1 MEQRVAVDG
10 DVPRRQPLH
19 LYTRPGGEH
28 LGTVAVAGQFGR
40 TRGAAGVEVG
50 GDVFGVEVAA
60 TGEVVARL
68 QGAQCGEFAHTI
80 GQAGWRRCFVM
91 RSHTQHRGERGHLA
105 AQAQRLGPH
114 AALAR
119 TFVRAIGDQ
128 HLGAGGGH
136 QGDEFFVGEQRVQW
150 LHDTRRLT
158 APQSQVVLQATGQ
171 HHGHSVL
178 RADAQAV

>member
-1 MEQRVAVDG
+1 MEQRVTVDG

-19 LYTRPGGEH
+19 LHTRPGGEH
-28 LGTVAVAGQFGR
+28 LRAVAVAGQFGR

-50 GDVFGVEVAA
+50 GDVFGVKVAA
-60 TGEVVARL
+60 TGKVVTRL
-68 QGAQCGEFAHTI
+68 LGAQGFEVTHTF
-80 GQAGWRRCFVM
+80 GQAGRGGSFVVWC
-91 RSHTQHRGERGHLA
+91 HTQHGGQGGHLA
-105 AQAQRLGPH
+105 AQAQCLGPH
-114 AALAR
+114 AALPHA
-119 TFVRAIGDQ
+119 FVRAIGDQ
-128 HLGAGGGH
+128 HLGACGGH